1 MIKYYIFLTS
11 SLALNATSYVF
22 YKQSSLNSHRQIL
35 SVILLTAGLILGAA
49 NATLY
54 TKSLSGIPL
63 STAYPIFSAG
73 SLILV
78 SIISVM
84 MFGETMSIQKIVGI
98 VVLTVGVVLVA
109 T

>member
-1 MIKYYIFLTS
+1 MVRYYIFLAS
-11 SLALNATSYVF
+11 SVALNATSYVF
-22 YKQSSLNSHRQIL
+22 YKQSSLNSQRQIL
-35 SVILLTAGLILGAA
+35 SLILLTAGLILGAA

-63 STAYPIFSAG
+63 NTAYPIFSAG

-78 SIISVM
+78 SIISVL
-84 MFGETMSIQKIVGI
+84 MFGESMSIQKIVGI
-98 VVLTVGVVLVA
+98 VILTVGVVLVA